1 MDRPAGRLCHL
12 PPVQFFRSVIPVD
25 DASAHPPDHHRIM
38 GLSEQAGTPSKFRL
52 GPLAFRDVAQDSC
65 VPDFPIGKTLAD
77 GNLDGKVVALPAPPV
92 HFPPETDEPHD
103 AAGRIGGG
111 FVPSFGKPCG
121 EQHRDI
127 SSDHLF
133 ATIAKHVFGRRIARE
148 NESGMIERDDAVH
161 RGFDELAIPLFAF
174 AQAPFRLVLEESD
187 LDLGR
192 DIALLKRLE
201 NVPEGFSCGGAP
213 QGGHVG
219 MGGQIDDRDV
229 PEGLN
234 TFGGFDAVN
243 GTGQPDVHQH
253 EIRHQGLRRL
263 HGVFTVA
270 GDADRTVPC
279 PFELAG

>member
-1 MDRPAGRLCHL
+1 
-12 PPVQFFRSVIPVD
+12 
-25 DASAHPPDHHRIM
+25 
-38 GLSEQAGTPSKFRL
+38 
-52 GPLAFRDVAQDSC
+52 
-65 VPDFPIGKTLAD
+65 
-77 GNLDGKVVALPAPPV
+77 
-92 HFPPETDEPHD
+92 
-103 AAGRIGGG
+103 
-111 FVPSFGKPCG
+111 
-121 EQHRDI
+121 
-127 SSDHLF
+127 
-133 ATIAKHVFGRRIARE
+133 
-148 NESGMIERDDAVH
+148 MIERDDAVH

-174 AQAPFRLVLEESD
+174 AQAPFRLVLEERD

-213 QGGHVG
+213 QGRHVG

-229 PEGLN
+229 PECLN

-253 EIRHQGLRRL
+253 KIRHQGLRRL

-279 PFELAG
+279 PLEFAG